1 MDGFEVLGKYDKM
14 SKTKKLNAFE
24 NIKNNTL
31 SVREESKERGLGGEM
46 TRVEHIN
53 QYNILQENDFNEK
66 TWDLK
71 DLLEEQEM
79 LRAAEDEERYL
90 NKDWAHVR
98 AKALA
103 QKYTDLSKKNRRKS
117 FKSTRR

>member
-14 SKTKKLNAFE
+14 SKTKKLDAFE

-31 SVREESKERGLGGEM
+31 SVKEESKQAGLGGMM
-46 TRVEHIN
+46 TRVEHYN

-71 DLLEEQEM
+71 ELLEEQKM
-79 LRAAEDEERYL
+79 LRITEGEEKYL
-90 NKDWAHVR
+90 DKEYAHVR

-103 QKYTDLSKKNRRKS
+103 QK
-117 FKSTRR
+117 

>member
-31 SVREESKERGLGGEM
+31 SVKEESKERGLGGEM
-46 TRVEHIN
+46 TRVEHYN